1 MPQKAVP
8 SATQA
13 SRVWLE
19 MREGSLEE
27 LICEKAGEG
36 EKSLLG
42 WETPSQGRASQV
54 HVAHQVL
61 RGGPWAFDK
70 GAKGGWGLELPHQ
83 RFSVLALGQFNVSVF
98 PPANWIIHKHLMS
111 NLL

>member
-19 MREGSLEE
+19 KREGSLEE
-27 LICEKAGEG
+27 LMCEKTGEG

-42 WETPSQGRASQV
+42 WERPSQGRASQV

-70 GAKGGWGLELPHQ
+70 GAKGGWGPELPHQ
-83 RFSVLALGQFNVSVF
+83 RFSMLALGQFNVSVF
-98 PPANWIIHKHLMS
+98 PPANWIIHKNLMS